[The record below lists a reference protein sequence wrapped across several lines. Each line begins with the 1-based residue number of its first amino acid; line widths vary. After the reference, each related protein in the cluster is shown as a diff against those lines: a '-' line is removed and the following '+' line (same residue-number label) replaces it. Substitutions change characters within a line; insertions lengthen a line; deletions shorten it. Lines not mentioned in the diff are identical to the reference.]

1 MPNENQPYIPEYITV
16 HLGRAD
22 ANAQNVTVAFAD
34 YIKNVA
40 SSEIYP
46 TWPES
51 ALRANILA
59 QISFALNRVYTQY
72 YRSRGYDFD
81 ITNSTASDQS
91 FINGRDIF
99 DNISRLTDELFDE
112 YIRRRGAT
120 EPLFAQYCDG
130 IEVSCDG
137 LSQWGSVSLAEDG
150 LNPYEILTNYYGSD
164 IDIVR
169 DAPIRGISESY
180 PGRVLET
187 GSSGNDVK
195 LVQIELNRI
204 SKNYPNIPKIRRIDG
219 RFGSDTERAVREF
232 QAQFDLTADGRVGRA
247 TWYKIGR
254 IYTAVKKLA
263 DINSEGISP
272 DEITGAFE
280 RELTLGSEGEGV
292 VELQYQLSVIS
303 VFVDTIPEVAIDGI
317 YGEATRNAVL
327 AFQQSYGLPQ
337 TGSVDTA
344 TWEEIY
350 RAFRGMIASLPDG
363 YFGAN
368 TVPFSGIPLKLG
380 SSGDEVRQLQEY
392 LNYISDAYPSI
403 QKLSVDGEFGE
414 STENAVREYQR
425 QFDIEPTGIVGA
437 ATWLSITDT
446 YRSLYEGN
454 EASEGQFSGE
464 AGNE

>member
-150 LNPYEILTNYYGSD
+150 LTPYEILTNYYGSD

-232 QAQFDLTADGRVGRA
+232 QAQFDLAADGRVGRA

-327 AFQQSYGLPQ
+327 AFQQSYGFPQ

>member
-150 LNPYEILTNYYGSD
+150 LTPYEILTNYYGSD

-232 QAQFDLTADGRVGRA
+232 QAQFDLAADGRVGRA

>member
-1 MPNENQPYIPEYITV
+1 MPNENQPYIPEYITL

-150 LNPYEILTNYYGSD
+150 LTPYEILTNYYGSD

-232 QAQFDLTADGRVGRA
+232 QAQFDLAADGRVGRA

-327 AFQQSYGLPQ
+327 AFQQSYGFPQ